1 VARKSLLALVAV
13 LALAGLGLAGCGG
26 SDSGSGSGATTTT
39 TTQSAAEKQAAY
51 ANTLCGALATWKDS
65 LASVATTLKGGSL
78 TKEKLQEAATTVSDA
93 NAKLADEVKS
103 LGAPKIAGP
112 QAKASLNSL
121 SDELESSADEIDKAA
136 KGVSNAPEAMAA
148 VGTASAALL
157 KMSTDISTTLTE
169 LQSLNVAGGWKQAFA
184 NSASCQSLSK
194 S

>member
-26 SDSGSGSGATTTT
+26 SDNGSGSAATT
-39 TTQSAAEKQAAY
+39 TTQSAAEKRAAY

-78 TKEKLQEAATTVSDA
+78 TKEKLQQAATTVSDA

-103 LGAPKIAGP
+103 LGTPKIAGP

-121 SDELESSADEIDKAA
+121 SDELESSADPIDKAA